1 MMKVITFF
9 SAKGGTGKTTFNMLF
24 ASYLSYQL
32 GKRVMVV
39 DLDVPEYNLTNCR
52 ERELAYLKEKELPCD
67 PDNFY
72 TIEAVEDTSET
83 NIRALAAIIRGLRDK
98 LDYLIL
104 DFKGSFKSGDPVLIL
119 AEENVLDKVIMP
131 MELDPMVIA
140 SVKSLSRVFQ
150 DNGQDTLLFYN
161 RVHGRENPE
170 LYDRLTE
177 WFTKNGCKVS
187 PHKVKGN
194 IAMRRE
200 QADGA
205 FFRSTVN
212 FPAGAIRKQNPGI
225 LDLFDEI
232 IGDETGSV

>member
-67 PDNFY
+67 PDSFY
-72 TIEAVEDTSET
+72 AIEAVEDTSET

-119 AEENVLDKVIMP
+119 AEENVIDKVIMP

-150 DNGQDTLLFYN
+150 DNGQQPRTRPGESRAVRPSDGM
-161 RVHGRENPE
+161 VHQERMQ
-170 LYDRLTE
+170 
-177 WFTKNGCKVS
+177 S
-187 PHKVKGN
+187 
-194 IAMRRE
+194 
-200 QADGA
+200 
-205 FFRSTVN
+205 
-212 FPAGAIRKQNPGI
+212 FPAQGEGEHRHAAGTGRRSFLPFHRKFPHRSHPEAESGHPGP
-225 LDLFDEI
+225 L
-232 IGDETGSV
+232 

>member
-1 MMKVITFF
+1 MMKVITCF

-24 ASYLSYQL
+24 ASYLSCQL

-67 PDNFY
+67 PDSFY
-72 TIEAVEDTSET
+72 AIEAVEDTSET

-119 AEENVLDKVIMP
+119 AEENVIDKVIMP